1 MEAQEGAWEKML
13 CSLRISSGCAP
24 QGMVAGSLYFISS
37 FNFFYV
43 LMFFLI

>member
-24 QGMVAGSLYFISS
+24 QGMVASSLYFISS
-37 FNFFYV
+37 FNF
-43 LMFFLI
+43 LMYLCSF